1 VIAAG
6 LLAACSDPA
15 VIRELRGP
23 TMGSRYIVKFIGGPD
38 TGTVRGIVQAVLQE
52 YDRTFSLWR
61 EDSEIA
67 AVNRYR
73 GGEPL
78 PVSAR
83 FRAVLELAL
92 EVARRSDGAFDPT
105 VRPLSALWQ
114 RQRNGGE
121 APTAAER
128 AGAVARVGWQRLRLC
143 DAGLVKQ
150 PEQEID
156 LDGLVAGACADE
168 LAVRLRERGVGA
180 AMLDV
185 TGEVLC
191 FGRKPGG
198 EAWEIAMPGPDGRGP
213 TVRLLDEALCSSGS
227 TENFLEQGGVTRCHI
242 FDPRTGDN
250 LVRAV
255 TGVSVLARSCGL
267 ADALDTALM
276 VVGPEGAEA
285 LLQGWAGEAG
295 PGALFLLRQPDGS
308 LVRQAVRWPPEKK

>member
-1 VIAAG
+1 VIAAS
-6 LLAACSDPA
+6 LLVACSDPA
-15 VIRELRGP
+15 AIRELRGP
-23 TMGSRYIVKFIGGPD
+23 TMGSRYIVKFAGGPD
-38 TGTVRGIVQAVLQE
+38 SGTVRGIVQAVLQE

-73 GGEPL
+73 GSEPL

-83 FRAVLELAL
+83 FRAVLQLAL

-114 RQRNGGE
+114 RQRNGG
-121 APTAAER
+121 APPTAAEQ
-128 AGAVARVGWQRLRLC
+128 AAAMARVGWQRLRLL

-150 PEQEID
+150 PEQELD

-168 LAVRLRERGVGA
+168 LAARLRECGASA
-180 AMLDV
+180 AMLDI

-198 EAWEIAMPGPDGRGP
+198 ETWEIAVPGPDGRGP
-213 TVRLLDEALCSSGS
+213 TVRLADEALCSSGS
-227 TENFLEQGGVTRCHI
+227 SENFLEQGGVTRCHI

-250 LVRAV
+250 VVHGVIA
-255 TGVSVLARSCGL
+255 VSVLARSCGL

-285 LLQGWAGEAG
+285 LLQGWAGEPG
-295 PGALFLLRQPDGS
+295 PSALFLLRQPDGS
-308 LVRQAVRWPPEKK
+308 LVRKPVRWPPEKK